1 MAMPPVARVITL
13 FDNQKKCGMDKE
25 YIQKVVAEFP
35 EDVKQVMTVASVVC
49 VEGLDLEVLC
59 NICEPNCPQ
68 ALCDVADALCRSN
81 WLLREHKRVHCDPVI
96 AGAVL
101 EQNAIGGSRMKSM
114 LINLKDYLEINPLD
128 DYLSRRQYFVA
139 ARLLLGYAIEKWEEF
154 PEKDLQFVSA
164 FQTDVILFASNA
176 ELSFHRSPRQ
186 AVGRLEQRFDF
197 KLLLSTFNI
206 TGNQRLFDMMGAL
219 YSRIFRYDEAT
230 VCFETA
236 EPSPL
241 SHQYQLM
248 YLSEMCWNLGL
259 LAKSFAYAYNAFRKN
274 EMEEEADQNIMV
286 CLYISRLCALNDS
299 MDSSRMWLEKGK
311 ALIGK
316 RRVPEIH
323 PIRIMYLEIE
333 ALLANDNYSKA
344 NEYLEKSEL
353 MAIRLYG
360 ENSPALSMISYI
372 RYEMYVRLGMS
383 RKSIEAYRDYVDCTH
398 FNYGF
403 SPADLS
409 VLYSSIVDSCNERGS
424 YSTAAIYEERM
435 QDLHSDSDN
444 ASFAPGVRFF
454 KALTEASNSLTHYD
468 YELCAAHIEDAR
480 GIFLGEIKPD
490 EETLEAI
497 RPVFEG
503 SDIPDVVMGTTYRRA
518 LADWDFETRLKRG
531 DYAEA
536 RTLIE
541 EELADEQ
548 NAKERLLLSV
558 QQGRI
563 DIKEGDTQTG
573 IALWWDVVRQADA
586 SWRFEI
592 AKYIAGC
599 ADELELQSEA
609 IQFYETA
616 LQAESMI
623 YAKTKDLA
631 VALRSYAE
639 ILQTYG
645 RQQKSDELFQQAI
658 ELLKATHDRDGVA
671 LAFWYWGSMKQDH
684 EAEFLM
690 SRAIKYWDRE
700 GIFDETLSHMNREY
714 ALALGQQGKMNEA
727 RTAARRAVDLYP
739 GCYPDYLEEEIEEYL

>member
-1 MAMPPVARVITL
+1 
-13 FDNQKKCGMDKE
+13 MDKE

-68 ALCDVADALCRSN
+68 ALYEVAEALCRGN

-101 EQNAIGGSRMKSM
+101 EQNAIGGSRMKSL

-139 ARLLLGYAIEKWEEF
+139 ARLLLGYAMEKWEDF
-154 PEKDLQFVSA
+154 QEKDLQFVSA
-164 FQTDVILFASNA
+164 FQTDAILFASNV

-186 AVGRLEQRFDF
+186 AVSSLEQRFDF
-197 KLLLSTFNI
+197 RLLLSTFNI

-241 SHQYQLM
+241 LHQYQLM
-248 YLSEMCWNLGL
+248 YLSEMYWNLGL

-274 EMEEEADQNIMV
+274 EMEGEADRNIMV
-286 CLYISRLCALNDS
+286 CLYISRQCALNDS
-299 MDSSRMWLEKGK
+299 MDSSRMWLEKAK
-311 ALIGK
+311 TLIGK

-480 GIFLGEIKPD
+480 GIFLGEIRPD

-548 NAKERLLLSV
+548 NAKEHLLLSV

-700 GIFDETLSHMNREY
+700 GVFDETLSHMNREY

>member
-1 MAMPPVARVITL
+1 
-13 FDNQKKCGMDKE
+13 MDKE

-35 EDVKQVMTVASVVC
+35 EDVKRVMTVASVVC

-176 ELSFHRSPRQ
+176 ELSFHRSPHQ

-311 ALIGK
+311 TLIGK

-372 RYEMYVRLGMS
+372 RYELYVRLGMS

-454 KALTEASNSLTHYD
+454 KALTEAYNSLTHYD

-592 AKYIAGC
+592 AKNIAGC

>member
-1 MAMPPVARVITL
+1 
-13 FDNQKKCGMDKE
+13 MDKE

-671 LAFWYWGSMKQDH
+671 LAFWYWGLMKQDH

-700 GIFDETLSHMNREY
+700 GVFDETLSHMNREY

>member
-1 MAMPPVARVITL
+1 MVS
-13 FDNQKKCGMDKE
+13 
-25 YIQKVVAEFP
+25 EFP

-68 ALCDVADALCRSN
+68 ALYEVAEALCRGN
-81 WLLREHKRVHCDPVI
+81 WLLREHRRIHCNPAI
-96 AGAVL
+96 ADAVL
-101 EQNAIGGSRMKSM
+101 ERNAICESRMKSL

-139 ARLLLGYAIEKWEEF
+139 ARLLLGYAMEKWEEF

-164 FQTDVILFASNA
+164 FQTNVILFASNA

-316 RRVPEIH
+316 RRVSEIH

-353 MAIRLYG
+353 MAIKLYG

-454 KALTEASNSLTHYD
+454 KALTEASNSLTRYD

-480 GIFLGEIKPD
+480 GIFFGEIKPD

-503 SDIPDVVMGTTYRRA
+503 SAIPDVVMGTTYRRA

-548 NAKERLLLSV
+548 NVKERLLLSV

-573 IALWWDVVRQADA
+573 IALWWDVVRRADA

-609 IQFYETA
+609 ILFYETA

-700 GIFDETLSHMNREY
+700 GVFDETLSHMNREY

>member
-1 MAMPPVARVITL
+1 
-13 FDNQKKCGMDKE
+13 MDKE

-248 YLSEMCWNLGL
+248 YLSEMYWNLGL

-403 SPADLS
+403 SLADLS

-586 SWRFEI
+586 SWRFGI

-700 GIFDETLSHMNREY
+700 GAFDETLSHMNREY

>member
-1 MAMPPVARVITL
+1 
-13 FDNQKKCGMDKE
+13 MDKE

-154 PEKDLQFVSA
+154 LEKDLQFVSA

-286 CLYISRLCALNDS
+286 CLYISRQCALNDS

-599 ADELELQSEA
+599 ADELELLSEA

-700 GIFDETLSHMNREY
+700 GVFDETLSHMNREY

>member
-1 MAMPPVARVITL
+1 
-13 FDNQKKCGMDKE
+13 MDKE
-25 YIQKVVAEFP
+25 YIQKVVSEFP

-68 ALCDVADALCRSN
+68 ALYEVAEALCRGN
-81 WLLREHKRVHCDPVI
+81 WLLREHRRIHCNPAI
-96 AGAVL
+96 ADAVL
-101 EQNAIGGSRMKSM
+101 ERNAICESRMKSL

-139 ARLLLGYAIEKWEEF
+139 ARLLLGYAMEKWEEF

-164 FQTDVILFASNA
+164 FQTNVILFASNA

-236 EPSPL
+236 EPSSL

-353 MAIRLYG
+353 MAIKLYG

-454 KALTEASNSLTHYD
+454 KALTEASNSLTRYD

-480 GIFLGEIKPD
+480 GIFFGEIKPD

-503 SDIPDVVMGTTYRRA
+503 SAIPDVVMGTTYRRA

-548 NAKERLLLSV
+548 NVKERLLLSV
-558 QQGRI
+558 QQGSI

-573 IALWWDVVRQADA
+573 IALWWDVVRRADA

-609 IQFYETA
+609 ILFYETA

-700 GIFDETLSHMNREY
+700 GVFDETLSHMNREY

>member
-1 MAMPPVARVITL
+1 
-13 FDNQKKCGMDKE
+13 MDKE

-139 ARLLLGYAIEKWEEF
+139 ARLPLGYAIEKWEEF

-248 YLSEMCWNLGL
+248 YLSEMYWNLGL

-480 GIFLGEIKPD
+480 GIFLDEIKPD

-497 RPVFEG
+497 RPVSEG

-518 LADWDFETRLKRG
+518 LSDWDFETRLKRG

-548 NAKERLLLSV
+548 NVKERLLLSV

>member
-1 MAMPPVARVITL
+1 
-13 FDNQKKCGMDKE
+13 MDKE

-248 YLSEMCWNLGL
+248 YLSEMYWNLGL

-383 RKSIEAYRDYVDCTH
+383 RKSIEAYMDYVDCTH

-700 GIFDETLSHMNREY
+700 GVFDETLSHMNREY

>member
-1 MAMPPVARVITL
+1 
-13 FDNQKKCGMDKE
+13 MDKE

-372 RYEMYVRLGMS
+372 RYELYVRLGMS

-684 EAEFLM
+684 KAEFLM

>member
-1 MAMPPVARVITL
+1 
-13 FDNQKKCGMDKE
+13 MDKE

-274 EMEEEADQNIMV
+274 EMEEEADQNIMA

-311 ALIGK
+311 TLIGK

>member
-1 MAMPPVARVITL
+1 
-13 FDNQKKCGMDKE
+13 MDKE

-154 PEKDLQFVSA
+154 PEKDLQFFSA

-518 LADWDFETRLKRG
+518 LSDWDFETRLKRG

>member
-1 MAMPPVARVITL
+1 
-13 FDNQKKCGMDKE
+13 MDKE

-186 AVGRLEQRFDF
+186 AVDRLEQRFDF

-311 ALIGK
+311 TLIGK

-700 GIFDETLSHMNREY
+700 GVFDETLSHMNREY
-714 ALALGQQGKMNEA
+714 ALALGQQGKINEA

>member
-1 MAMPPVARVITL
+1 
-13 FDNQKKCGMDKE
+13 MDKE

-139 ARLLLGYAIEKWEEF
+139 ARLLLGYAIQKWEEF

-219 YSRIFRYDEAT
+219 YSRIFSYDEAT

-435 QDLHSDSDN
+435 QDLHPDSDN

-700 GIFDETLSHMNREY
+700 GVFDETLSHMNREY

>member
-1 MAMPPVARVITL
+1 MVS
-13 FDNQKKCGMDKE
+13 
-25 YIQKVVAEFP
+25 EFP

-68 ALCDVADALCRSN
+68 ALYEVAEALCRGN
-81 WLLREHKRVHCDPVI
+81 WLLREHRRIHCNPAI
-96 AGAVL
+96 ADAVL
-101 EQNAIGGSRMKSM
+101 ERNAIGESRMKSL

-139 ARLLLGYAIEKWEEF
+139 ARLLLGYAMEKWEDYQ
-154 PEKDLQFVSA
+154 EKDLLFVSA
-164 FQTDVILFASNA
+164 FQTDAILFASNA

-186 AVGRLEQRFDF
+186 AVSSLEQRFDF
-197 KLLLSTFNI
+197 RLLLFTFHV
-206 TGNQRLFDMMGAL
+206 TGNQRAFDMMGAL

-241 SHQYQLM
+241 LHQYQLM
-248 YLSEMCWNLGL
+248 YLSEMYWNLGL

-274 EMEEEADQNIMV
+274 AMEEEADQNIMV
-286 CLYISRLCALNDS
+286 CLYISRQCALNDS

-311 ALIGK
+311 TLIGK

-548 NAKERLLLSV
+548 NVKERLLLSV

-573 IALWWDVVRQADA
+573 IALWWDVVRRADA
-586 SWRFEI
+586 PWRFEI

>member
-1 MAMPPVARVITL
+1 MVS
-13 FDNQKKCGMDKE
+13 
-25 YIQKVVAEFP
+25 EFP

-68 ALCDVADALCRSN
+68 ALYEVAEALCRGN
-81 WLLREHKRVHCDPVI
+81 WLLREHRRIHCNPAI
-96 AGAVL
+96 ADAVL
-101 EQNAIGGSRMKSM
+101 ERNAICESRMKSL

-139 ARLLLGYAIEKWEEF
+139 ARLLLGYAMEKWEEF

-164 FQTDVILFASNA
+164 FQTNVILFASNA

-236 EPSPL
+236 EPSSL

-353 MAIRLYG
+353 MAIKLYG

-454 KALTEASNSLTHYD
+454 KALTEASNSLTRYD

-480 GIFLGEIKPD
+480 GIFFGEIKPD

-503 SDIPDVVMGTTYRRA
+503 SAIPDVVMGTTYRRA

-548 NAKERLLLSV
+548 NVKERLLLSV

-573 IALWWDVVRQADA
+573 IALWWDVVRRADA

-592 AKYIAGC
+592 SKYIAGC

-609 IQFYETA
+609 ILFYETA

-700 GIFDETLSHMNREY
+700 GVFDETLSHMNREY

>member
-1 MAMPPVARVITL
+1 MPPVARVITL

-154 PEKDLQFVSA
+154 LEKDLQFVSA

-286 CLYISRLCALNDS
+286 CLYISRQCALNDS

-599 ADELELQSEA
+599 ADELELLSEA

-700 GIFDETLSHMNREY
+700 GVFDETLSHMNREY

>member
-1 MAMPPVARVITL
+1 
-13 FDNQKKCGMDKE
+13 MDKE

-248 YLSEMCWNLGL
+248 YLSEMYWNLGL

-316 RRVPEIH
+316 RRVPVIH

-714 ALALGQQGKMNEA
+714 ALALGQQGKINEA

>member
-1 MAMPPVARVITL
+1 
-13 FDNQKKCGMDKE
+13 MDKE

-248 YLSEMCWNLGL
+248 YLSEMYWNLGL

-311 ALIGK
+311 TLIGK

>member
-1 MAMPPVARVITL
+1 
-13 FDNQKKCGMDKE
+13 MDKE

-248 YLSEMCWNLGL
+248 YLSEMYWNLGL

-480 GIFLGEIKPD
+480 GNFLGEIKPD

>member
-1 MAMPPVARVITL
+1 
-13 FDNQKKCGMDKE
+13 MDKE

-164 FQTDVILFASNA
+164 FQTDVILFALNA

-186 AVGRLEQRFDF
+186 AMGRLEQRFDF

-206 TGNQRLFDMMGAL
+206 TGNQRIFDMMGAL

-586 SWRFEI
+586 SWCFEI

>member
-1 MAMPPVARVITL
+1 
-13 FDNQKKCGMDKE
+13 MDKE

-518 LADWDFETRLKRG
+518 LSDWDFETRLKRG

-548 NAKERLLLSV
+548 NVKERLLLSV

>member
-1 MAMPPVARVITL
+1 
-13 FDNQKKCGMDKE
+13 MDKE

-248 YLSEMCWNLGL
+248 YLSEMYWNLGL

-383 RKSIEAYRDYVDCTH
+383 RKSIEAYRDYVDFTH

-700 GIFDETLSHMNREY
+700 GVFDETLSHMNREY

>member
-1 MAMPPVARVITL
+1 
-13 FDNQKKCGMDKE
+13 MDKE

-68 ALCDVADALCRSN
+68 ALYEVAEALCRGN
-81 WLLREHKRVHCDPVI
+81 WLLREHRRIHCNPAI
-96 AGAVL
+96 ADAVL
-101 EQNAIGGSRMKSM
+101 ERNAICESRMKSL

-139 ARLLLGYAIEKWEEF
+139 ARLLLGYAMEKWEEF

-164 FQTDVILFASNA
+164 FQTNVILFASNA

-236 EPSPL
+236 EPSSL

-353 MAIRLYG
+353 MAIKLYG

-435 QDLHSDSDN
+435 QDLHSDSGN

-454 KALTEASNSLTHYD
+454 KALTEASNSLTRYD

-480 GIFLGEIKPD
+480 GIFFGEIKPD

-503 SDIPDVVMGTTYRRA
+503 SAIPDVVMGTTYRRA

-548 NAKERLLLSV
+548 NVKERLLLSV

-573 IALWWDVVRQADA
+573 IALWWDVVRRADA

-609 IQFYETA
+609 ILFYETA

-700 GIFDETLSHMNREY
+700 GVFDETLSHMNREY

>member
-1 MAMPPVARVITL
+1 
-13 FDNQKKCGMDKE
+13 MDKE

-35 EDVKQVMTVASVVC
+35 EDVKQIMTVASVVC

-700 GIFDETLSHMNREY
+700 GVFDETLSHMNREY

>member
-1 MAMPPVARVITL
+1 
-13 FDNQKKCGMDKE
+13 MDKE

-311 ALIGK
+311 TLIGK

-372 RYEMYVRLGMS
+372 RYELYVRLGMS

-468 YELCAAHIEDAR
+468 YDLCAAHIEDAR

-592 AKYIAGC
+592 AKNIAGC

-684 EAEFLM
+684 KAEFLM

>member
-1 MAMPPVARVITL
+1 
-13 FDNQKKCGMDKE
+13 MDKE

-468 YELCAAHIEDAR
+468 DELCAAHIEDAR

-671 LAFWYWGSMKQDH
+671 LAFWYWGLMKQDH

-700 GIFDETLSHMNREY
+700 GVFDETLSHMNREY

>member
-1 MAMPPVARVITL
+1 
-13 FDNQKKCGMDKE
+13 MDKE

-248 YLSEMCWNLGL
+248 YLSEMYWNLGL

-311 ALIGK
+311 TLIGK

-700 GIFDETLSHMNREY
+700 GVFDETLSHMNREY

>member
-1 MAMPPVARVITL
+1 M
-13 FDNQKKCGMDKE
+13 
-25 YIQKVVAEFP
+25 
-35 EDVKQVMTVASVVC
+35 KQVMTVASVVC

-128 DYLSRRQYFVA
+128 DSLSRRQYFVA

-592 AKYIAGC
+592 AKNIAGC

>member
-1 MAMPPVARVITL
+1 
-13 FDNQKKCGMDKE
+13 MDKE

-518 LADWDFETRLKRG
+518 LSDWDFETRLKRG

-700 GIFDETLSHMNREY
+700 GVFDETLSHMNREY

>member
-1 MAMPPVARVITL
+1 
-13 FDNQKKCGMDKE
+13 MDKE

-154 PEKDLQFVSA
+154 LEKDLQFVSA

-311 ALIGK
+311 TLIGK

-548 NAKERLLLSV
+548 NVKERLLLSV

-700 GIFDETLSHMNREY
+700 GVFDETLSHMNREY

>member
-1 MAMPPVARVITL
+1 
-13 FDNQKKCGMDKE
+13 MDKE

-248 YLSEMCWNLGL
+248 YLSEMYWNLGL

-454 KALTEASNSLTHYD
+454 KALTEAYNSLTHYD

-592 AKYIAGC
+592 AKNIAGC

-700 GIFDETLSHMNREY
+700 GVFDETLSHMNREY

>member
-1 MAMPPVARVITL
+1 
-13 FDNQKKCGMDKE
+13 MDKE
-25 YIQKVVAEFP
+25 YIQKVVSEFP

-59 NICEPNCPQ
+59 NICEPNCLQ
-68 ALCDVADALCRSN
+68 ALYEVAEALCRGN
-81 WLLREHKRVHCDPVI
+81 WLLREHRRIHCNPAI
-96 AGAVL
+96 ADAVL
-101 EQNAIGGSRMKSM
+101 ERNAICESRMKSL

-139 ARLLLGYAIEKWEEF
+139 ARLLLGYAMEKWEEF

-164 FQTDVILFASNA
+164 FQTNVILFASNA

-186 AVGRLEQRFDF
+186 AVGTLEQRFDF

-353 MAIRLYG
+353 MAIKLYG

-454 KALTEASNSLTHYD
+454 KALTEASNSLTRYD

-480 GIFLGEIKPD
+480 GIFFGEIKPD

-503 SDIPDVVMGTTYRRA
+503 SAIPDVVMGTTYRRA

-548 NAKERLLLSV
+548 NVKERLLLSV

-573 IALWWDVVRQADA
+573 IALWWDVVRRADA

-609 IQFYETA
+609 ILFYETA
-616 LQAESMI
+616 LQPESMI

-700 GIFDETLSHMNREY
+700 GVFDETLSHMNREY

>member
-1 MAMPPVARVITL
+1 
-13 FDNQKKCGMDKE
+13 MDKE

-548 NAKERLLLSV
+548 NVKERLLLSV

-586 SWRFEI
+586 SWCFEI
-592 AKYIAGC
+592 VKYIAGC

-700 GIFDETLSHMNREY
+700 GVFDETLSHMNREY

>member
-1 MAMPPVARVITL
+1 
-13 FDNQKKCGMDKE
+13 MDKE

-35 EDVKQVMTVASVVC
+35 EDVKQVMTVSSVVC

-700 GIFDETLSHMNREY
+700 GVFDETLSHMNREY

>member
-1 MAMPPVARVITL
+1 
-13 FDNQKKCGMDKE
+13 MDKE
-25 YIQKVVAEFP
+25 YIQKVVSEFP

-68 ALCDVADALCRSN
+68 ALYEVAEALCRGN
-81 WLLREHKRVHCDPVI
+81 WLLREHRRIHCNPAI
-96 AGAVL
+96 ADAVL
-101 EQNAIGGSRMKSM
+101 ERNAICESRMKSL

-139 ARLLLGYAIEKWEEF
+139 ARLLLGYAMEKWEEF

-164 FQTDVILFASNA
+164 FQTNVILFASNA

-274 EMEEEADQNIMV
+274 EIEEEADQNIMV

-353 MAIRLYG
+353 MAIKLYG

-454 KALTEASNSLTHYD
+454 KALTEASNSLTRYD

-480 GIFLGEIKPD
+480 GIFFGEIKPD

-503 SDIPDVVMGTTYRRA
+503 SAIPDVVMGTTYRRA

-548 NAKERLLLSV
+548 NVKERLLLSV

-573 IALWWDVVRQADA
+573 IALWWDVVRRADA

-609 IQFYETA
+609 ILFYETA

-700 GIFDETLSHMNREY
+700 GVFDETLSHMNREY

>member
-1 MAMPPVARVITL
+1 
-13 FDNQKKCGMDKE
+13 MDKE

-248 YLSEMCWNLGL
+248 YLSEMYWNLGL

-592 AKYIAGC
+592 AKNIAGC

>member
-1 MAMPPVARVITL
+1 
-13 FDNQKKCGMDKE
+13 MDKE
-25 YIQKVVAEFP
+25 YIQKVVSEFP

-68 ALCDVADALCRSN
+68 ALYEVAEALCRGN
-81 WLLREHKRVHCDPVI
+81 WLLREHRRIHCNPAI
-96 AGAVL
+96 ADAVL
-101 EQNAIGGSRMKSM
+101 ERNAICESRMKSL

-139 ARLLLGYAIEKWEEF
+139 ARLLLGYAMEKWEEF

-164 FQTDVILFASNA
+164 FQTNVILFASNA

-353 MAIRLYG
+353 MAIKLYG

-454 KALTEASNSLTHYD
+454 KALTEASNSLTRYD

-480 GIFLGEIKPD
+480 GIFFGEIKPD

-503 SDIPDVVMGTTYRRA
+503 SAIPDVVMGTTYRRA

-548 NAKERLLLSV
+548 NVKERLLLSV

-573 IALWWDVVRQADA
+573 IALWWDVVRRADA

-609 IQFYETA
+609 ILFYETA

-700 GIFDETLSHMNREY
+700 GVFDETLSHMNREY

>member
-1 MAMPPVARVITL
+1 M

-274 EMEEEADQNIMV
+274 EMEEEADQNIMA

-311 ALIGK
+311 TLIGK

-700 GIFDETLSHMNREY
+700 GVFDETLSHMNREY

>member
-1 MAMPPVARVITL
+1 
-13 FDNQKKCGMDKE
+13 MDKE
-25 YIQKVVAEFP
+25 YIQKVVSEFP

-68 ALCDVADALCRSN
+68 ALYEVAEALCRGN
-81 WLLREHKRVHCDPVI
+81 WLLREHRRIHCNPAI
-96 AGAVL
+96 ADAVL
-101 EQNAIGGSRMKSM
+101 ERNAICESRMKSL

-139 ARLLLGYAIEKWEEF
+139 ARLLLGYAMEKWEEF

-164 FQTDVILFASNA
+164 FQTNVILFASNA

-186 AVGRLEQRFDF
+186 AVGTLEQRFDF

-353 MAIRLYG
+353 MAIKLYG

-454 KALTEASNSLTHYD
+454 KALTEASNSLTRYD

-480 GIFLGEIKPD
+480 GIFFGEIKPD

-503 SDIPDVVMGTTYRRA
+503 SAIPDVVMGTTYRRA

-548 NAKERLLLSV
+548 NVKERLLLSV

-573 IALWWDVVRQADA
+573 IALWWDVVRRADA

-609 IQFYETA
+609 ILFYETA

-700 GIFDETLSHMNREY
+700 GVFDETLSHMNREY